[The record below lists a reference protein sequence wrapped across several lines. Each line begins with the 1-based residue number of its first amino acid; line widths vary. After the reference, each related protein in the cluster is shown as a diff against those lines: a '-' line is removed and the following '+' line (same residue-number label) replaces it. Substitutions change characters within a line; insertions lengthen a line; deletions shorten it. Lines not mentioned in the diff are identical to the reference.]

1 MDVRKVRPGAGAEW
15 LLGGFVLLRRSPLG
29 LGLLGAIFGVLAAAV
44 ALVATRSSQTFVVAE
59 LVMLLLGP
67 LLVAGMVYAAREV
80 DEGRAATPGQLLQ
93 GLREGKASR
102 LLATLLP
109 QIGAALLIAL
119 LVVVV
124 IGPDNMQQM
133 AQAMEKLQGQ
143 ANPDPELMRQIP
155 AGRVLLLVFLA
166 IVIGVGAGFFT
177 FLAVPDMMFT
187 EHGAFAAMGR
197 SFRACANNVP
207 ALIVFYL
214 LLMVSLVALLFAV
227 NIIGLVVRLLAGDQ
241 AMQVVVQVLL
251 MAVLMPVL
259 TGAMYHA
266 WKSLLGGGALQAPS
280 GIEV

>member
-15 LLGGFVLLRRSPLG
+15 LLGGFALLRRSPLG
-29 LGLLGAIFGVLAAAV
+29 LGLLGAIFGVLAGSV
-44 ALVATRSSQTFVVAE
+44 ALVATRGGQSFVAAE

-67 LLVAGMVYAAREV
+67 LLVAGMVHAAREV

-93 GLREGKASR
+93 GLREGKAAR

-109 QIGAALLIAL
+109 QIGAAVLIAL
-119 LVVVV
+119 LVAIV

-197 SFRACANNVP
+197 SFRACVNNIP

-266 WKSLLGGGALQAPS
+266 WKSLLGGGATQAPS